1 MSLYSSLTQVLAP
14 FAAKINGLLTG
25 WDGTKYST
33 PGEAVRDQIWKL
45 HVLIGDEPGTAIS
58 ASAISYGDSD
68 VETELD
74 ELGNRVEALE
84 EGGWVKGIGIETL
97 ISLTQSEYDSI
108 QTKDPATLYIITD
121 ESGGGGLP
129 SYRVTNTL
137 THVTTTNNVTSV
149 LYGNT
154 YSATLVPD
162 ENYFIDSVSITMG
175 GVNITNS
182 VYNNGVISISSVTG
196 NLVITAVG
204 DTSLVS
210 LPYLE
215 SDGDSYIVTDF
226 TPDKV
231 GLLYEVKMKNTP
243 TTSGAFAFGAY
254 TFQKTQ
260 LCCLGDGSG
269 GWLNFQHDGVN
280 ASVKIPNPQSGV
292 HTYKRTATDVYID
305 DMTTSVL
312 TVSSGTNI
320 STNPFSVFARST
332 GENKTAYRLYYIKI
346 YDTDGTTLLHE
357 YVPAE
362 HDGAACLYDSVTS
375 KYFYN
380 AGTGTLTYGT
390 ELMA

>member
-1 MSLYSSLTQVLAP
+1 
-14 FAAKINGLLTG
+14 
-25 WDGTKYST
+25 
-33 PGEAVRDQIWKL
+33 
-45 HVLIGDEPGTAIS
+45 VLIGDEPGTAIS

-149 LYGNT
+149 LHGNT

-215 SDGDSYIVTDF
+215 SDGSAYIVTDF
-226 TPDKV
+226 VPNKTGLVYEAKLKNIDTSSDK
-231 GLLYEVKMKNTP
+231 YYF
-243 TTSGAFAFGAY
+243 GAFKFSSEQLGACGY
-254 TFQKTQ
+254 
-260 LCCLGDGSG
+260 GSG
-269 GWLNFQHDGVN
+269 WANTVHDGVG
-280 ASVKIPNPQSGV
+280 ADFKIGSTNVV
-292 HTYKRTATDVYID
+292 HTLKRTPTALYCDNFDAPVK
-305 DMTTSVL
+305 
-312 TVSSGTNI
+312 TVSAGSAI
-320 STNPFSVFARST
+320 STNPFSVFAKYDGTNVT
-332 GENKTAYRLYYIKI
+332 GYRLYYIKI